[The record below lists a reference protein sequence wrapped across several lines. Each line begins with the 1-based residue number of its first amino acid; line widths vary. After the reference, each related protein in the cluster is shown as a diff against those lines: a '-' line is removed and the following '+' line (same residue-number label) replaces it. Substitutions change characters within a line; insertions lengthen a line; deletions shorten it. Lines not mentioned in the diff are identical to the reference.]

1 MRETEGEVTAGA
13 RRADQGDAASSRG
26 NSLCEVVEAKG
37 NRAGTESAR
46 RNVLSRE
53 ATEDSDCSYL
63 EGVTIWGT
71 QVEEEAK
78 SQG

>member
-1 MRETEGEVTAGA
+1 MRKAKGEVAVGE
-13 RRADQGDAASSRG
+13 RRADQGDGASSRG

-46 RNVLSRE
+46 RNVVSRE
-53 ATEDSDCSYL
+53 AKEDSDCSYL

-71 QVEEEAK
+71 QVKEEAK
-78 SQG
+78 SQR